1 MELIKHIM
9 IYNNKNQKLRILG
22 KYFCRNNRNKGNL
35 IINNKKFYL
44 QEFIETKNINQ
55 KKIKIKMIL
64 NKNIFHKSYMFKDC
78 ESLLELTI
86 NDNLDN
92 MEFHEN
98 SEMNDSNFEKS
109 EGDSKF
115 EEIIDDN
122 IWNEESNGSNNDYFL
137 TEETNN
143 NFYENYDN
151 YISIIPKK
159 TEKNVEDSALIYWKF
174 ELDNNNYSN
183 LEYSNLLDY

>member
-1 MELIKHIM
+1 
-9 IYNNKNQKLRILG
+9 
-22 KYFCRNNRNKGNL
+22 
-35 IINNKKFYL
+35 
-44 QEFIETKNINQ
+44 
-55 KKIKIKMIL
+55 
-64 NKNIFHKSYMFKDC
+64 MFKDC

-86 NDNLDN
+86 NDYLDN

-151 YISIIPKK
+151 Y
-159 TEKNVEDSALIYWKF
+159 
-174 ELDNNNYSN
+174 
-183 LEYSNLLDY
+183 